1 MRKLLIAGN
10 WKMNKTPAESVEFV
24 KQLTENTKKYEDRD
38 ILICPPFTSIPLVSD
53 AINGG
58 GIKLG
63 AQNMYFEEEGAFTG
77 EISPKMLKEIN
88 VEYVLC
94 GHSERRNIF
103 GESNETINK
112 KIKKVLEYE
121 MIPILCI
128 GENLNER
135 ESGETFNIIQKQL
148 DICLT
153 NLSEN
158 INKKVVIAYEPVW
171 AIGTGK
177 TASPSQ
183 AEEVHIFIR
192 DYVKKNFTEE
202 IGENLIILYGGS
214 VKSDN
219 VDSIM
224 AEQDIDGV
232 LVGGAS
238 LKIDSFLRIID
249 YKK

>member
-1 MRKLLIAGN
+1 MKKTLIAGN
-10 WKMNKTPAESVEFV
+10 WKMNKTPSESVEFV
-24 KQLTENTKKYEDRD
+24 KQLTENIKKYEDRD
-38 ILICPPFTSIPLVSD
+38 ILICPPFTSIPFVSQV
-53 AINGG
+53 IKEGR
-58 GIKLG
+58 IKLG

-77 EISPKMLKEIN
+77 EISPTMLKEIN
-88 VEYVLC
+88 VEYVIC
-94 GHSERRNIF
+94 GHSERRNVF
-103 GESNETINK
+103 GESNETINE
-112 KIKKVLEYE
+112 KIKKVLKYE

-128 GENLNER
+128 GEKLDER
-135 ESGETFNIIQKQL
+135 ESGETFKIIQKQL
-148 DICLT
+148 DTCLA

-158 INKKVVIAYEPVW
+158 MNKKVVIAYEPIW

-177 TASPSQ
+177 TATPSQ
-183 AEEVHIFIR
+183 AEEVHAFIR

-202 IGENLIILYGGS
+202 VAENLIILYGGS
-214 VKSDN
+214 VKPDN

-249 YKK
+249 YK